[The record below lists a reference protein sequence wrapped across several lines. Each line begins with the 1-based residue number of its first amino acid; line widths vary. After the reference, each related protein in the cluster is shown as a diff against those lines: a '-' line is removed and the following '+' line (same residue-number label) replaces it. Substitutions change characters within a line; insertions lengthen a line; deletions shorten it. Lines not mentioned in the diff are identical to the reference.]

1 STGAGSATLN
11 FDGHFKRCFD
21 YLDVTRVDVNGDVV
35 ISAGANSTLTS
46 AANWTPGACED
57 ALFADFSFEYNCEGS
72 LTEFTDASD
81 GNITS
86 WSWVFG
92 DPGSGDNTSDERNP
106 LHMYNDTETYTVTVT
121 VSDGNQPVSHSRE
134 ITVISNNLPNNDVI
148 IANEKLFSKL
158 TAEFYQWFKNGERL
172 ETETG
177 R

>member
-1 STGAGSATLN
+1 LHDDLPLSAPCASISIGDGTTQNLSSAIEFNANSGNRITLSSTGAGSAILN

-57 ALFADFSFEYNCEGS
+57 ALFADFSFKFNCEGS

-86 WSWVFG
+86 WSWDFG
-92 DPGSGDNTSDERNP
+92 DPGSGDNTS
-106 LHMYNDTETYTVTVT
+106 
-121 VSDGNQPVSHSRE
+121 S
-134 ITVISNNLPNNDVI
+134 
-148 IANEKLFSKL
+148 
-158 TAEFYQWFKNGERL
+158 
-172 ETETG
+172 
-177 R
+177 